1 MSTGEGSV
9 MRRLLPQENLSG
21 QQDHGL
27 SAKAI
32 RRRLHALVR
41 EHAAATSDTPMT
53 DGLPLSRTTLAAEE
67 LIAALDVLLDGRLTM
82 GAQTAAFEAEWSSW
96 LPAAFSL
103 MVNSGSSAN
112 LLMLAA
118 LAFPG
123 GPHQLRS
130 GDEVILPA
138 VGWST
143 SLFPIVQMGC
153 VPVLVDIDPV
163 TLNLDPAQVEQALTP
178 RTRAI
183 LAIHLLG
190 NPCDLPRLQELAD
203 RHNLLLLEDCCE
215 AHGAAIE
222 GRRVGTFGAL
232 SSFSFFYSHHMTSVE
247 GGMVCGADRRT
258 WHDLLVS
265 QRAHGWIR
273 GRSDAAAWS
282 AAHPDIDPRW
292 LFVTTGYNVRPT
304 DINAAIGRVQLHKL
318 SDFVEKRQAIRRRL
332 LARLRPFE
340 SWLAFQGELP
350 GHSHSAFGL
359 SLVVRPDAP
368 FTRQALQSFLES
380 RRIETRPIV
389 GSNLARQPVMRHVLH
404 KIVGPLTQADLV
416 HRNGV
421 MLGNHADLTATQEDY
436 LVGCI
441 DEFIRQAGKRAA

>member
-1 MSTGEGSV
+1 MN
-9 MRRLLPQENLSG
+9 RLLPQQAPTMNRE
-21 QQDHGL
+21 
-27 SAKAI
+27 SAPSADAI
-32 RRRLHALVR
+32 RQRLHALVR
-41 EHAAATSDTPMT
+41 EHVEATGEAPVT

-67 LIAALDVLLDGRLTM
+67 LIAALDVLLDGKLTM
-82 GAQTAAFEAEWSSW
+82 GQQTAAFEAEWSAW
-96 LPAAFSL
+96 LPADFSL

-118 LAFPG
+118 LAFTG
-123 GPHQLRS
+123 GPHQLRP

-153 VPVLVDIDPV
+153 VPVLVDIDPT
-163 TLNLDPAQVEQALTP
+163 TLNLDPVRVEQAVTP
-178 RTRAI
+178 RTRAV

-190 NPCDLPRLQELAD
+190 NPCDLLRLQVLAK
-203 RHNLLLLEDCCE
+203 HHGLLLLEDCCE
-215 AHGAAIE
+215 AHGAAID
-222 GRRVGTFGAL
+222 GRKVGTFGTM

-247 GGMVCGADRRT
+247 GGMVCGGDRRT
-258 WHDLLVS
+258 WHDLLIS

-292 LFVTTGYNVRPT
+292 LFVTTGYNIRPT
-304 DINAAIGRVQLHKL
+304 DLNAAIGRVQLGKL

-332 LARLRPFE
+332 SARLRPFE
-340 SWLAFQGELP
+340 AWLALQEELP

-368 FTRQALQSFLES
+368 FSRQALQSYLEA

-389 GSNLARQPVMRHVLH
+389 GSNLARQPVMRHVPH
-404 KIVGPLTQADLV
+404 RISGPLTQADLV
-416 HRNGV
+416 HRNGL
-421 MLGNHADLTATQEDY
+421 MIGNHADLTATQEDY

-441 DEFIRQAGKRAA
+441 DEFIRRAVKRAA